1 MNTRTPETISAWKLK
16 TGDHILLEG
25 KRHTVL
31 DKNLVPLGNEV
42 GFCLNTKEENS
53 VERSWQFFRWND
65 EVTRIYY

>member
-1 MNTRTPETISAWKLK
+1 MNTRTPEAISVWELK

-42 GFCLNTKEENS
+42 GFCLNTKEESS
-53 VERSWQFFRWND
+53 VERSWQLFRWND
-65 EVTRIYY
+65 EVARIYY